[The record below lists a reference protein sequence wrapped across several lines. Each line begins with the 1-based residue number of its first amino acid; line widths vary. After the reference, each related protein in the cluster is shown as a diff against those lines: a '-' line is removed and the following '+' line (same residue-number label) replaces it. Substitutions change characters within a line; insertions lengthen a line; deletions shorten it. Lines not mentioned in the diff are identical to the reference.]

1 MAWFIVDV
9 FVNMMFSRSS
19 LRDSGALFRSSVD
32 WWVVDGNPTACISGH
47 VNPVTFLSV
56 DDAVV
61 ISILHRGR
69 VIPPVVELSVPVWVW
84 PACRCSFADCL
95 DKVSAF
101 SRCIL
106 SCLPGA
112 ISFTPLFSFSM
123 LSLLVPFSSG
133 ASK

>member
-9 FVNMMFSRSS
+9 FVNMMFSGSS
-19 LRDSGALFRSSVD
+19 LRDGGVLFRSSVD

-47 VNPVTFLSV
+47 VNLVVSLSV
-56 DDAVV
+56 DGAGV
-61 ISILHRGR
+61 ISILHRVR

-112 ISFTPLFSFSM
+112 M
-123 LSLLVPFSSG
+123 SLAPFSVVNILRLCFRCRR
-133 ASK
+133 